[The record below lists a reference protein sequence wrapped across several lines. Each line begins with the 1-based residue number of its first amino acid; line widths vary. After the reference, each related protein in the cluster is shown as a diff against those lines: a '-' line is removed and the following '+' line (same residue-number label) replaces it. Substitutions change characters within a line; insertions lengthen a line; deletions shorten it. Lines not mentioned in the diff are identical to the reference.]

1 MKPVCLINP
10 PSIFLLDERV
20 FLSLGI
26 LRVAAVLEQAG
37 HPVEHLDLN
46 GIENYVE
53 AVKDH
58 VSRTEAN
65 TFGLTATTPQI
76 PATAKIVEAI
86 REVRP
91 NAKIILGGPHITLV
105 NAAVKREARL
115 GLLGRAHRAYS
126 KLADMF
132 DVLVA
137 GDGESAVFEAIKD
150 GAPQLVD
157 ADDPK
162 SVLWMTNEQYDE
174 MPFPARHLVD
184 VGSYHY
190 SIDGVPALSMLAQTG
205 CPYMCSFCG
214 GRNSPMLRRIR
225 MRTTANILREIE
237 GMYRDYGVTGVM
249 LYDDEVNVNREMI
262 PLMNG
267 IADMGQRL
275 GVEFRLRGFIKSNL
289 FTDEQANAMYRAGF
303 RWILVGFE
311 SGSPRILENI
321 QKKATLEQNTRCMEI
336 AKNHGLKV
344 KALMSMGHAGET
356 EETVLMTHKW
366 LLEQKPEDFD
376 LTIIT
381 CYPGTG
387 YYDEAVQDA
396 NDPSVWT
403 YTFPKNGDRLHS
415 YEVDF
420 METADFYKGAM
431 DEYKSYVFT
440 DYLKPE
446 DIVRLRDFVERDV
459 RDKLGIPFNAG
470 SPGVRFEASIGQLPG
485 YMLRRSNEPDL
496 MRRKSNANSLLA

>member
-1 MKPVCLINP
+1 MGMQNGLGIRLVKPICLINP

-91 NAKIILGGPHITLV
+91 KAKIILGGPHITLV

-115 GLLGRAHRAYS
+115 NLLGRAHRAYS

-150 GAPQLVD
+150 DAPQLVD
-157 ADDPK
+157 ADDVK
-162 SVLWMTNEQYDE
+162 SSFWLTNERYE
-174 MPFPARHLVD
+174 EIPFPARHLVD
-184 VGSYHY
+184 IDSYHY
-190 SIDGVPALSMLAQTG
+190 TIDGVKSTSALLQMG
-205 CPYMCSFCG
+205 CPFACGFCG
-214 GRNSPMLRRIR
+214 GRESAMLRRIR
-225 MRTTANILREIE
+225 TRSTANILREIE
-237 GMYRDYGVTGVM
+237 HLYTEYGFEGIM
-249 LYDDEVNVNREMI
+249 MYDDELNVSKSMVE
-262 PLMNG
+262 LMNG
-267 IADMGQRL
+267 IADLGKRL
-275 GVEFRLRGFIKSNL
+275 GVDFRLRGFIKSQL
-289 FTDEQANAMYRAGF
+289 FTDEQAESMYRAGF

-321 QKKATLEQNTRCMEI
+321 NKKATREENSRCMEI
-336 AKNHGLKV
+336 ARRHGLKV
-344 KALMSMGHAGET
+344 KALMSIGHPGES
-356 EETVLMTHKW
+356 EETVRETHDW
-366 LLEQKPEDFD
+366 LLQERPDDFD
-376 LTIIT
+376 CTLIT
-381 CYPGTG
+381 VYFGTPYADHAEPHPTMPG
-387 YYDEAVQDA
+387 
-396 NDPSVWT
+396 VWT
-403 YTFPKNGDRLHS
+403 YTYPKTGDRLHS
-415 YEVDF
+415 VEVDF
-420 METADFYKGAM
+420 VSESAHYKGLLE
-431 DEYKSYVFT
+431 EYTSFVFT
-440 DYLKPE
+440 DHLSRE
-446 DIVRLRDFVERDV
+446 RLVELRDWVERDV
-459 RDKLGIPFNAG
+459 REKLGIPFNP
-470 SPGVRFEASIGQLPG
+470 SQPGIRFEASMGQLPSHI
-485 YMLRRSNEPDL
+485 LRKTEAIACR
-496 MRRKSNANSLLA
+496 

>member
-1 MKPVCLINP
+1 MTPVCLINP

-91 NAKIILGGPHITLV
+91 KAKIILGGPHITLV

-137 GDGESAVFEAIKD
+137 GDGEAAVFEAIKD
-150 GAPQLVD
+150 DAPQLVD

-162 SVLWMTNEQYDE
+162 SERWMTDERYNET
-174 MPFPARHLVD
+174 PFPARHLVD
-184 VGSYHY
+184 LETYHY
-190 SIDGVPALSMLAQTG
+190 SIEGVRATSLIGQLG
-205 CPYMCSFCG
+205 CPYQCRFCG
-214 GRNSPMLRRIR
+214 GRESPMLRRIR
-225 MRTTANILREIE
+225 NRAPDSIIEEIRRLYQE
-237 GMYRDYGVTGVM
+237 YRYTGFM
-249 LYDDEVNVNREMI
+249 FYDDELNVSKSMVD
-262 PLMNG
+262 LMNG
-267 IADMGQRL
+267 LHDLQVSL

-289 FTDEQANAMYRAGF
+289 FNDEQAESMFRAGF

-311 SGSPRILENI
+311 SGSPRILSNI
-321 QKKATLEQNTRCMEI
+321 KKKATREQNSECMAI
-336 AKNHGLKV
+336 ARRHGLKV
-344 KALMSMGHAGET
+344 KALMSIGHPGES
-356 EETVLMTHKW
+356 EETVEQTRDW
-366 LLEQKPEDFD
+366 LLQESPADFD
-376 LTIIT
+376 ATVIT
-381 CYPGTG
+381 VYPGTP
-387 YYDEAVQDA
+387 YHDEAVQDA
-396 NDPSVWT
+396 SDSRVWT
-403 YTFPKNGDRLHS
+403 YTCPENGDRLHS

-420 METADFYKGAM
+420 TEESAYYKGQQDAY
-431 DEYKSYVFT
+431 ESFVFT
-440 DYLKPE
+440 DHLTPK
-446 DIVRLRDFVERDV
+446 DIVGLRDMVEWDV
-459 RDKLGIPFNAG
+459 RKELNIPFNAG
-470 SPGVRFEASIGQLPG
+470 APGIRYEHSMGQFGPLP
-485 YMLRRSNEPDL
+485 SNIL
-496 MRRKSNANSLLA
+496 RKSDRANSLLA